1 MARIRRVK
9 PDDELT
15 LVEHLD
21 ELRVRLIVSLLVL
34 TIAVAGCY
42 YENDR
47 IYTFLTGPLHLG
59 HHHPGHVQRL
69 ITLSPTEAFFNT
81 VMVSVYGGLLISLP
95 ILSYQLYAYVI
106 PAFSEESQRTIR
118 PMLLM
123 VPLLFL
129 VGVVFGWYVVIPPA
143 IKFLTSFNSANL
155 QYLPRASDYIRF
167 VMYTLLAMGAVFE
180 LPVVMMMLG
189 RVGILRSSFMKRRWR
204 EAIVVLA
211 VIAALLPGTDPITM
225 TAEYVPM
232 LLLYALSYFL
242 VKAVEPKGSISD
254 FLSEP
259 FS

>member
-42 YENDR
+42 YESHN
-47 IYTFLTGPLHLG
+47 ILHFITGPI
-59 HHHPGHVQRL
+59 HHRQLV
-69 ITLSPTEAFFNT
+69 TFAPTEAFFNT
-81 VMVSVYGGLLISLP
+81 VMISVYGGLLISLP
-95 ILSYQLYAYVI
+95 LLSYQFYAYVI

-118 PMLLM
+118 PLLLM
-123 VPLLFL
+123 VPGLFL
-129 VGVVFGWYVVIPPA
+129 IGVVFGWYVVIPPA
-143 IKFLTSFNSANL
+143 IHFLTGFN
-155 QYLPRASDYIRF
+155 QHEYTYFPRAADYIRF
-167 VMYTLLAMGAVFE
+167 IMLTLLAMGAVFE

-189 RVGILRSSFMKRRWR
+189 RVGIVRSTFMKRRWR

>member
-1 MARIRRVK
+1 MARIRRVR

-42 YENDR
+42 YESHN
-47 IYTFLTGPLHLG
+47 ILHFITGPI
-59 HHHPGHVQRL
+59 HHRQLV
-69 ITLSPTEAFFNT
+69 TFAPTEAFFNT
-81 VMVSVYGGLLISLP
+81 VMISVYGGLLISLP
-95 ILSYQLYAYVI
+95 LLSYQFYAYVI

-118 PMLLM
+118 PLLFM
-123 VPLLFL
+123 VPGLFL
-129 VGVVFGWYVVIPPA
+129 IGVVFGWYVVIPPA
-143 IKFLTSFNSANL
+143 LHFLTGFNQHEYS
-155 QYLPRASDYIRF
+155 YLPRASDYIRF
-167 VMYTLLAMGAVFE
+167 IMLTLLAMGAVFE

-189 RVGILRSSFMKRRWR
+189 RVGIIRSSFMKRRWR